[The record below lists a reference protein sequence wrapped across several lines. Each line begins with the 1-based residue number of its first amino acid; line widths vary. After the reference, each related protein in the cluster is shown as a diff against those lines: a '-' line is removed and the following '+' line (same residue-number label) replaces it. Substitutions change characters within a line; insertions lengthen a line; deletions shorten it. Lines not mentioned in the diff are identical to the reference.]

1 MSANTTPFLGLR
13 YLAWQ
18 QYNKEAVV
26 NEAFNKIDEAFQGQ
40 QAAQASESKVHDV
53 GADSDITLV
62 PDARVIKITDSGAL
76 LSRTRN
82 INFDMTNHG
91 LKQVVIWNATG
102 HQLNLSSTVLGV
114 QEAVSAVIDDNS
126 VIVIQ

>member
-1 MSANTTPFLGLR
+1 MSVNTTPFLGLR

-26 NEAFNKIDEAFQGQ
+26 NEAFNKIDEAFQSQ
-40 QAAQASESKVHDV
+40 QAAQESESKVHDV
-53 GADSDITLV
+53 DADSDITIV

-102 HQLNLSSTVLGV
+102 HQLNLSSTVIGV